1 MQIERLDADALPAAL
16 DELVELIRES
26 VGGGASLGYLAPMS
40 TDTAVDYWTSLSPEL
55 AAGTRVVLVARVAGR
70 IVGSGQVRFEAKEN
84 GRHRAEVVKVM
95 TLSGHRRQGIG
106 SALMAELEK
115 AAVEAGI
122 ALLYLDTSD
131 GPGGARELYEAL
143 GWSHAGGIP
152 GFALDPDGTP
162 ADNLIYYKW
171 LADPPVGPRTG

>member
-1 MQIERLDADALPAAL
+1 MEIERLDADRLPAVV
-16 DELVELIRES
+16 DELAELLKGAVED
-26 VGGGASLGYLAPMS
+26 GASLGYLAPMS
-40 TDTAVDYWTSLSPEL
+40 IDAAREHWRSLQ
-55 AAGTRVVLVARVAGR
+55 ADVRDGTRVVLVARDGDRV
-70 IVGSGQVRFEAKEN
+70 VGSGQIRFETKEN
-84 GRHRAEVVKVM
+84 GRHRAEIVKVM
-95 TLSGHRRQGIG
+95 VAASHRRRGIG
-106 SALMAELEK
+106 RAVMAELEN
-115 AAVEAGI
+115 AAADAGI

-171 LADPPVGPRTG
+171 LADPPVGPRSG